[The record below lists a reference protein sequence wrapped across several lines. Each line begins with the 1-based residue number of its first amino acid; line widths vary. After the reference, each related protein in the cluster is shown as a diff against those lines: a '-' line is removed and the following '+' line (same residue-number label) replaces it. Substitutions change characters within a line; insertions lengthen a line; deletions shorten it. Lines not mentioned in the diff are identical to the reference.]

1 MKIYINEEILD
12 SRIEKEETVGDI
24 YEEIKRWAEG
34 QGKFLLQCLVDGR
47 EMQKDE
53 LKTISIDSAE
63 RLDFYVGENL
73 DVLIAGLIEL
83 DKYIDTV
90 GNTLL
95 GRDSLTEKEN
105 RDLKDG
111 VQWISEVLDSAK
123 SLLKLDYNRITPIP
137 GGNTLHKI
145 IENITNDIS
154 KLDSISS
161 VEDYLENLRDLKLFT
176 MTLINKTSILGV
188 DLKTIKDIISTY
200 ADNME
205 VLKKEFIRIN
215 ENFQSGKDAVAGEL
229 LNHSIGR
236 LHIML
241 SSFVSIKGRFPEYNL
256 DSIEIEGETLGD
268 TIDKLNS
275 LLSEVVKSLEINDI
289 VMAGDLLEYELPDI
303 LEKFVPFLR
312 RIKEILV

>member
-53 LKTISIDSAE
+53 LKTISIDSAV

-188 DLKTIKDIISTY
+188 DLKTIKDIIATY

>member
-12 SRIEKEETVGDI
+12 SKIEKEETIGEI
-24 YEEIKRWAEG
+24 YSEIKKWAES
-34 QGKFLLQCLVDGR
+34 QGKFVLQCLVDGA
-47 EMQKDE
+47 EMQQE
-53 LKTISIDSAE
+53 QLNHLEIRSAE

-73 DVLIAGLIEL
+73 DVLISGLIEL

-95 GRDSLTEKEN
+95 GRDSLTEKEH

-111 VQWISEVLDSAK
+111 VHWIAEVMESAK
-123 SLLKLDYNRITPIP
+123 NLLKLDYSKITPLP
-137 GGNTLHKI
+137 GGNNLQEI
-145 IENITNDIS
+145 IGSVTADIS
-154 KLDSISS
+154 HLDSISG
-161 VEDYLENLRDLKLFT
+161 VENYLEKLRDLKLFT

-188 DLKTIKDIISTY
+188 DLHTIKEVISTY

-236 LHIML
+236 LHVML
-241 SSFVSIKGRFPEYNL
+241 SSFVSLKGRFPEYNL
-256 DSIEIEGETLGD
+256 DAIEIEGETLGD
-268 TIDKLNS
+268 TIEKLNS
-275 LLSEVVKSLEINDI
+275 LLSEVAKSLEINDI

-312 RIKEILV
+312 RIKEIIS

>member
-12 SRIEKEETVGDI
+12 SKIEKEETIGEI
-24 YEEIKRWAEG
+24 YSEIKKWAES
-34 QGKFLLQCLVDGR
+34 QGKFVLQCLVDGAEIQQDQLNHLEIR
-47 EMQKDE
+47 
-53 LKTISIDSAE
+53 SAE

-73 DVLIAGLIEL
+73 DVLISGLIEL

-95 GRDSLTEKEN
+95 GRDSLTEKEH

-111 VQWISEVLDSAK
+111 VHWIAEVMESAK
-123 SLLKLDYNRITPIP
+123 NLLKLDYSKITPLP
-137 GGNTLHKI
+137 GGSNLQELISSVT
-145 IENITNDIS
+145 EDIS
-154 KLDSISS
+154 HLDSISG
-161 VEDYLENLRDLKLFT
+161 VENYLEKLRDLKLFT

-188 DLKTIKDIISTY
+188 DLHTIKEVISTY

-236 LHIML
+236 LHVML
-241 SSFVSIKGRFPEYNL
+241 SSFVSLKGRFPEYNL
-256 DSIEIEGETLGD
+256 DAIEIEGETLGD
-268 TIDKLNS
+268 TIEKLNT
-275 LLSEVVKSLEINDI
+275 LLNEVAKSLEINDI

-312 RIKEILV
+312 RIKDIIS

>member
-188 DLKTIKDIISTY
+188 DLKTIKDIIATY

>member
-12 SRIEKEETVGDI
+12 SKIDKEETIGEI
-24 YEEIKRWAEG
+24 YSEIKKWAES
-34 QGKFLLQCLVDGR
+34 QGKFVLQCLVDGA
-47 EMQKDE
+47 EMQQDQLNKLE
-53 LKTISIDSAE
+53 IRSAE

-73 DVLIAGLIEL
+73 DVLISGLIEL

-95 GRDSLTEKEN
+95 GRDSLTEKEH

-111 VQWISEVLDSAK
+111 VHWISEVMESAK
-123 SLLKLDYNRITPIP
+123 NLLKLDYSKITPLP
-137 GGNTLHKI
+137 GGSSLQEI
-145 IENITNDIS
+145 IGSVTQDITH
-154 KLDSISS
+154 LDSISG
-161 VEDYLENLRDLKLFT
+161 VENYLEKLRDLKLFT

-188 DLKTIKDIISTY
+188 DLNTIKEVISTY

-205 VLKKEFIRIN
+205 ILKKEFIRIN

-236 LHIML
+236 LHVML
-241 SSFVSIKGRFPEYNL
+241 SSFVSLKGRFPEYNL
-256 DSIEIEGETLGD
+256 DAIEIEGETLGD
-268 TIDKLNS
+268 TIEKLNT
-275 LLSEVVKSLEINDI
+275 LLSEVAKSLEINDI

-312 RIKEILV
+312 RIKEIIS

>member
-1 MKIYINEEILD
+1 MKIYINEEILN
-12 SRIEKEETVGDI
+12 SKIEKEETIGEV
-24 YEEIKRWAEG
+24 YSEIKKWAES
-34 QGKFLLQCLVDGR
+34 QGKFVLQCLVDGT
-47 EMQKDE
+47 EMQQDQ
-53 LKTISIDSAE
+53 LKNIQIDSAE

-73 DVLIAGLIEL
+73 DVLISGLIEL

-111 VQWISEVLDSAK
+111 VFWISEVMESAK
-123 SLLKLDYNRITPIP
+123 NLLKLDYTKIIPLP
-137 GGNTLHKI
+137 GGNTLQEI
-145 IENITNDIS
+145 INSITNDIAH
-154 KLDSISS
+154 LDSVTG
-161 VEDYLENLRDLKLFT
+161 VENYLEIDLH
-176 MTLINKTSILGV
+176 
-188 DLKTIKDIISTY
+188 TIKEIISTY

-236 LHIML
+236 LHVML
-241 SSFVSIKGRFPEYNL
+241 SSFVSLKGRFPEYNL
-256 DSIEIEGETLGD
+256 DAIEIEGETLGD
-268 TIDKLNS
+268 TIEKLNS
-275 LLSEVVKSLEINDI
+275 LLSEVAKSLEINDI
-289 VMAGDLLEYELPDI
+289 VMAGDLLEYELPDV

-312 RIKEILV
+312 KIKEILT

>member
-1 MKIYINEEILD
+1 MKIYVNEEILD
-12 SRIEKEETVGDI
+12 SRIEKEETLGDI
-24 YEEIKRWAEG
+24 YEEIKRWAES
-34 QGKFLLQCLVDGR
+34 QGKFLLQCLVDGK

-53 LKTISIDSAE
+53 LKSILIDSAD

-111 VQWISEVLDSAK
+111 VHWISEVLDSAK
-123 SLLKLDYNRITPIP
+123 SLLKLDYSRITPIP
-137 GGNTLHKI
+137 GGNNLQKI
-145 IENITNDIS
+145 IDNITNDFS

-161 VEDYLENLRDLKLFT
+161 VENYLENLRDLKLFT

-268 TIDKLNS
+268 TIDKLNT

-312 RIKEILV
+312 RIKEILI

>member
-1 MKIYINEEILD
+1 MNIYVNEEILD
-12 SRIEKEETVGDI
+12 SRIEKEETLADI
-24 YEEIKRWAEG
+24 YEEIKRWAES
-34 QGKFLLQCLVDGR
+34 QGKFLLQCLVDGK

-53 LKTISIDSAE
+53 LKSILIDSAD

-123 SLLKLDYNRITPIP
+123 SLLKLDYSRITPIP
-137 GGNTLHKI
+137 GGNNLLKI
-145 IENITNDIS
+145 IDNITNDFS

-268 TIDKLNS
+268 TIDKLNT

-303 LEKFVPFLR
+303 LEKFVPYLR